1 LPASHPFSE
10 AGENQQTADGG
21 NDLVLRY
28 VVQFTDGGRTECW
41 SSDGA
46 LRLIAYRHRVKL
58 ADLVTDKTKERIV
71 VWIYPAE
78 NLIAEVIIGK
88 RDTEVTESNL

>member
-1 LPASHPFSE
+1 M
-10 AGENQQTADGG
+10 
-21 NDLVLRY
+21 RY

-58 ADLVTDKTKERIV
+58 ADLVTDQTKERMV
-71 VWIYPAE
+71 VWIYPAG
-78 NLIAEVIIGK
+78 NVIAEVIIEK
-88 RDTEVTESNL
+88 IHHRDTEVTESNL